1 MACSAHDIPT
11 LEFPRDEI
19 IEVIPGKL
27 PFSGHD
33 ISILTLT
40 PDSLLQQ

>member
-27 PFSGHD
+27 LSVVMIYRFSR
-33 ISILTLT
+33 
-40 PDSLLQQ
+40 